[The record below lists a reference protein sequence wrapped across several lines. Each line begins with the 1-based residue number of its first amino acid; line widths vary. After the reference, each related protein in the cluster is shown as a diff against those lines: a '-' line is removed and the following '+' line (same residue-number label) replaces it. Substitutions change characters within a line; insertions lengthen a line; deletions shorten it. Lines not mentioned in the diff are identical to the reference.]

1 MTTNNYIELSDY
13 KYFEVKGNDRVQF
26 LQAIITNDINKC
38 TIDNA
43 IYSALLTPQGKFISD
58 FFIINLGKSFLFE
71 IHKEFLEDTIDKF
84 EIYKLRAKIEIS
96 NLHDY
101 KSIAIYNLDNSFNFS
116 STSGK
121 VKKIGSN
128 YLYNDPR
135 NTKMGLR
142 GVILKKELEKFCVN
156 YNLLK
161 GKVIEYNENRINNL
175 IPDAS
180 KDLKVN
186 KSLLLENNFE
196 SINCIDWNKGCYI
209 GQEITARM
217 KYRSLIKKSLKKI
230 TITSGNVTVNDNIF
244 MENKNIG
251 NVTSV
256 SKKVALAMIKTDD
269 AKKSLDNNLI
279 LKTENGKVEIDPNFI

>member
-1 MTTNNYIELSDY
+1 D
-13 KYFEVKGNDRVQF
+13 
-26 LQAIITNDINKC
+26 
-38 TIDNA
+38 
-43 IYSALLTPQGKFISD
+43 
-58 FFIINLGKSFLFE
+58 KSF
-71 IHKEFLEDTIDKF
+71 KFLSTI
-84 EIYKLRAKIEIS
+84 
-96 NLHDY
+96 
-101 KSIAIYNLDNSFNFS
+101 
-116 STSGK
+116 GK
-121 VKKIGSN
+121 VKKMDSN

-135 NTKMGLR
+135 NSRMGLR
-142 GVILKKELEKFCVN
+142 GIILKKELKKFCLY

-161 GKVIEYNENRINNL
+161 GKIIEYNENRINNL

-196 SINCIDWNKGCYI
+196 SINCIDWHKGCYI

-230 TITSGNVTVNDNIF
+230 TITSGSVSVNDSIF

-256 SKKVALAMIKTDD
+256 TKKVALAMIKIDD
-269 AKKSLDNNLI
+269 AKKSLEKKLM
-279 LKTENGKVEIDPNFI
+279 LRTENGKVQIDPTFV